1 MKMTKTSLSLQD
13 LRKRIYVKAK
23 ADKHHR
29 FWGLYVHVCK
39 IETLRAAYDMARQ
52 NNGAPGIDGVTF
64 EAIEESGPDAFLLD
78 IQDELLSGMCLPM
91 RNRKKEIP
99 KGNGKVRVLGI
110 PAIRDRVVQGALKLI
125 LEPIF
130 EADFQEGS
138 YGYRPKR
145 TAHQAVHRVAD
156 AVVHNKTRVIDVDLK
171 AYFDTVRHDILL
183 SKVAKRVND
192 DRVMWMLRLIL
203 KASGK
208 RGVPQGGVISPLL
221 SNIYLN
227 EVDKML
233 EKAKEVTGKA
243 NFTYIEYARFA
254 DDLVILVDGY
264 RRWDWLLERVY
275 RRLLEELATLD
286 VTINEEKTRLVDL
299 MKAESFSFLGFDIRS
314 ARTLSGKLGVRITP
328 RMKART
334 NLLRNLKDI
343 FKRFMSQP
351 VERLIELINPK
362 LRGWVNYFRMGH
374 SSRCFQYVK
383 DWVEKKIRRHLMRAR
398 KRGGFGWDRW
408 SRVWLYEHLGLYAAY
423 EVRYYRGLE
432 SAAGR

>member
-1 MKMTKTSLSLQD
+1 MTKTSVSLQD
-13 LRKRIYVKAK
+13 LRRRIYVKAK
-23 ADKHHR
+23 ADKLKR
-29 FWGLYVHVCK
+29 FWGLYVHICK
-39 IETLRAAYDMARQ
+39 KETLRAAYDMAKR
-52 NNGAPGIDGVTF
+52 NDGAPGIDGVTF
-64 EAIEESGPDAFLLD
+64 EAIEKGGLDAFLLD
-78 IQDELLSGMCLPM
+78 MQSELLSWMYLPK
-91 RNRKKEIP
+91 RNRRKEIP
-99 KGNGKVRVLGI
+99 KDKAKVRVLGI
-110 PAIRDRVVQGALKLI
+110 PTIRDRIVQGALKLI

-156 AVVHNKTRVIDVDLK
+156 AVVHKKTRVIDVDLK

-183 SKVAKRVND
+183 SKVAERVND
-192 DRVMWMLRLIL
+192 DRVMWLLRLIL
-203 KASGK
+203 KSSGK

-227 EVDKML
+227 EVDNML
-233 EKAKEVTGKA
+233 EKAKEVTGKSG
-243 NFTYIEYARFA
+243 FTYIEYARFA

-264 RRWDWLLERVY
+264 PRWDWLLERVY
-275 RRLLEELATLD
+275 RRLLEELAKLD
-286 VTINEEKTRLVDL
+286 VKVNEEKTRLVDL
-299 MKAESFSFLGFDIRS
+299 MKGESFSFLGFDIRS

-334 NLLRNLKDI
+334 NLLCNLKEI
-343 FKRFMSQP
+343 FQRFISQP
-351 VERLIELINPK
+351 VGRVIELINPK
-362 LRGWVNYFRMGH
+362 LRGWANYFRIGH

-408 SRVWLYEHLGLYAAY
+408 SKVWFYEHLGLYADY
-423 EVRYYRGLE
+423 KVRYYRGLE
-432 SAAGR
+432 SAASG